1 MSKWNKHENVYI
13 NSMVLS
19 LTNCL
24 FEVAYQN
31 VTEMS
36 VCVNREIDKLS
47 FLNDFVETAW
57 IWNYFS

>member
-1 MSKWNKHENVYI
+1 
-13 NSMVLS
+13 MVLS

-36 VCVNREIDKLS
+36 VCVNREIFKLS
-47 FLNDFVETAW
+47 FLNNFVETA
-57 IWNYFS
+57 